1 MIVLV
6 WRLRQSWPC
15 RHGKR
20 QDLLAPSRLL
30 TYAGEDMEKKRCLD
44 IIFRCEESVYD
55 RVVGHLC
62 AQEQERWQPMQVIN
76 VDMQDN
82 LEDATLGSLV
92 ICELLPIPPAGG
104 QHGRLPG

>member
-1 MIVLV
+1 
-6 WRLRQSWPC
+6 
-15 RHGKR
+15 
-20 QDLLAPSRLL
+20 
-30 TYAGEDMEKKRCLD
+30 MEKKRCLD

-76 VDMQDN
+76 VDMQDD

-92 ICELLPIPPAGG
+92 ICELLPTPPAGG
-104 QHGRLPG
+104 RHGRLPGRAAPGGGAENRQELSPHRLLLLRASAGGLELLGQ